1 MMKLGKKT
9 YQSKKMTKK
18 IKTTIKRMRIK
29 SNKKKIKG
37 EIQKKINFKNHLIL
51 HKQQLKEQGLNLM
64 NEKIE

>member
-1 MMKLGKKT
+1 MKLGKKT

-51 HKQQLKEQGLNLM
+51 HK
-64 NEKIE
+64 